1 MSNLLPCPACGET
14 ADYGPK
20 RPDLEGGAW
29 FYIQCINEDC
39 PTFLHEHGIRVQV
52 HNEDGEAAKQAA
64 IDAWNAMPRAIEWSS
79 EPPKVAGLYGCM
91 ARCRYPNFF
100 NVTQQ
105 MVDEA
110 GWDECLWFGP
120 IPMPK

>member
-1 MSNLLPCPACGET
+1 MSNLLPCPACKGAKCMVT
-14 ADYGPK
+14 GSSSGFGLCGKCTDCAACGPMITQSASCSI
-20 RPDLEGGAW
+20 E
-29 FYIQCINEDC
+29 
-39 PTFLHEHGIRVQV
+39 
-52 HNEDGEAAKQAA
+52 QAA

>member
-64 IDAWNAMPRAIEWSS
+64 IDAWNAMPREIEWTT
-79 EPPKVAGLYGCM
+79 EPPKVDGGYLIELPSGHIVFMQIDIEHHDITYKRIA
-91 ARCRYPNFF
+91 
-100 NVTQQ
+100 
-105 MVDEA
+105 
-110 GWDECLWFGP
+110 GP